1 VARAS
6 SGIWIYLLTASLAT
20 QPAAAADE
28 VAAADRLTRADFHHE
43 RASREARH
51 VADWVVRSADNHA
64 GDHHGLPFVIV
75 DKKDARVFVFDAQ
88 GHLRG
93 AAAALL
99 GQARGDDAAP
109 GIGDRELSAIRPNE
123 KTTPAGRFVSR
134 LGGNM
139 RGEDVLWVD
148 YATATSMHRVLTTN
162 PKEHRA
168 QRLASATVL
177 DNRISYGCIN
187 IPVKF
192 FENVVRPAFTGTQ
205 GIVYVLPETKT
216 ARQVFASYEIE
227 DAAEPAPTHVKV
239 AAAKPKIQR
248 PDRKSQE
255 LLVNAV
261 TKKVVR

>member
-1 VARAS
+1 MTRPG
-6 SGIWIYLLTASLAT
+6 SGIWIYLLAAGLVA

-28 VAAADRLTRADFHHE
+28 VAAADRLTRADFRHE
-43 RASREARH
+43 SASREARH
-51 VADWVVRSADNHA
+51 VADWVVHSADNHA

-75 DKKDARVFVFDAQ
+75 DKKAARVFVFDAQ
-88 GHLRG
+88 GRLRG

-99 GQARGDDAAP
+99 GVARNDDAVP
-109 GIGDRELSAIRPNE
+109 GIGDRELSSIRTEE
-123 KTTPAGRFVSR
+123 KTTPAGRFVSS

-162 PKEHRA
+162 PKERRA
-168 QRLASATVL
+168 QRLASATPL

-192 FENVVRPAFTGTQ
+192 YENVVRPAFTGTR

-216 ARQVFASYEIE
+216 ARQVFASYDV
-227 DAAEPAPTHVKV
+227 DAPAEPPVKV
-239 AAAKPKIQR
+239 LTANAQPRKPG
-248 PDRKSQE
+248 
-255 LLVNAV
+255 L
-261 TKKVVR
+261 KK

>member
-1 VARAS
+1 MDRPS
-6 SGIWIYLLTASLAT
+6 SGIWICLLTASLAT

-28 VAAADRLTRADFHHE
+28 VAADRLTRADFRHE
-43 RASREARH
+43 RASSEARH
-51 VADWVVRSADNHA
+51 IADWVVHSRDNHA

-75 DKKDARVFVFDAQ
+75 DKKDARVFVFDAL

-99 GQARGDDAAP
+99 GQARSDDAAP
-109 GIGDRELSAIRPNE
+109 GIGDRKLSDIRPEE
-123 KTTPAGRFVSR
+123 KTTPAGRFLSS

-148 YATATSMHRVLTTN
+148 YDTATSMHRVLTTN
-162 PKEHRA
+162 PKERRA
-168 QRLASATVL
+168 QRLASATPL

-192 FENVVRPAFTGTQ
+192 YENVVRPAFTGTQ
-205 GIVYVLPETKT
+205 GVVYVLPETKT
-216 ARQVFASYEIE
+216 AQQVFASYEVE
-227 DAAEPAPTHVKV
+227 DAAEPAAAPVKA
-239 AAAKPKIQR
+239 AAAKPKIR
-248 PDRKSQE
+248 TPDRKSQE

>member
-1 VARAS
+1 MARPG

-28 VAAADRLTRADFHHE
+28 VAATDRLTRADFHRE
-43 RASREARH
+43 RASSDARRI
-51 VADWVVRSADNHA
+51 ADWVVKSQNNHA
-64 GDHHGLPFVIV
+64 GDHLGLPFVIV
-75 DKKDARVFVFDAQ
+75 DKKDARVYVFDAQ

-109 GIGDRELSAIRPNE
+109 GIGDRELSDIRPNE
-123 KTTPAGRFVSR
+123 KTTPAGRFLSA

-162 PKEHRA
+162 PKEQRA
-168 QRLASATVL
+168 QRLASATPL

-192 FENVVRPAFTGTQ
+192 YENVVRPAFTGTQ

-216 ARQVFASYEIE
+216 ARQVFAGYEVDESIE
-227 DAAEPAPTHVKV
+227 SPA
-239 AAAKPKIQR
+239 KIRTAQKQIR
-248 PDRKSQE
+248 TPERKSQE